1 MKKSKDYTLL
11 ALAIP
16 FFTVVGF
23 HLLLANSL
31 QIKQPGHTCRW
42 DKCPYKGVNQADF
55 KDAIMWYTNAA
66 PGSDA
71 FAADSLHFVN
81 PSLDYDQIDSTLF
94 NH

>member
-1 MKKSKDYTLL
+1 MKKSRGYTLF

-31 QIKQPGHTCRW
+31 QAKQIHHSCRW
-42 DKCPYKGVNQADF
+42 DKCPYKGVTASNS

-66 PGSDA
+66 PGTDA
-71 FAADSLHFVN
+71 FAVDSLHIVN
-81 PSLDYDQIDSTLF
+81 PSLDYDQIDSVLF
-94 NH
+94 AH

>member
-16 FFTVVGF
+16 FFTVIGGE
-23 HLLLANSL
+23 LLLANSL
-31 QIKQPGHTCRW
+31 QIKEPGHTCRW
-42 DKCPYKGVNQADF
+42 DKCPYKGVAASNS

-66 PGSDA
+66 SGSDA
-71 FAADSLHFVN
+71 FKVDSLHMVN

-94 NH
+94 NY